1 MENNNNQK
9 YDTQNMDH
17 IPGENE
23 GRKRKLGGGVKGIP
37 IIYNEINDYIE
48 ATVTS
53 KGAHVKF
60 KVDKDDLER
69 VQARQWYSASNGYY
83 IACQTI
89 INGETKMI
97 YLHNF
102 IMNNIVFPGKGA
114 KMSIDHI
121 NRDGLDN
128 RKENLRLVTQTQQ
141 NINKKPKARTA
152 KLPEGIPELPTHI
165 WYIKANG
172 AHGDRFGIDLKTE
185 KIKWKGTSSKK
196 VSIQDKLKQAIEK
209 LQELYIQFPNLKKD
223 LSKFLTEE

>member
-9 YDTQNMDH
+9 YEPHAMTL

-23 GRKRKLGGGVKGIP
+23 GRRRKLGGGVKGIP
-37 IIYNEINDYIE
+37 ITYTEVDDYIE
-48 ATVTS
+48 GTLTS
-53 KGAHVKF
+53 KGSHVKF
-60 KVDKDDLER
+60 KIDKDDLER
-69 VQARQWYSASNGYY
+69 VKARHWYSSSNGHY
-83 IACQTI
+83 IALQTI
-89 INGETKMI
+89 INGETKLI

-141 NINKKPKARTA
+141 NINKTA
-152 KLPEGIPELPTHI
+152 KKRSATLPEGIEELPTHI

-172 AHGDRFGIDLKTE
+172 AHGDRFGIDLKSE

-196 VSIQDKLKQAIEK
+196 LTIQQKLDEAIQKRE
-209 LQELYIQFPNLKKD
+209 EFYVQFPYLRK
-223 LSKFLTEE
+223 

>member
-9 YDTQNMDH
+9 YEIQTMTH

-23 GRKRKLGGGVKGIP
+23 GRKRKIGGGVKGIP
-37 IIYNEINDYIE
+37 IIYNDMETYIE
-48 ATVTS
+48 GLITS
-53 KGAHVKF
+53 KGNHIKF
-60 KVDKDDLER
+60 KIDKDDLER
-69 VQARQWYSASNGYY
+69 VQARQWYNASNGYY

-102 IMNNIVFPGKGA
+102 IMNNIVFPGRGT

-152 KLPEGIPELPTHI
+152 TLPEGITEIPTHI

-172 AHGDRFGIDLKTE
+172 AHGDRFGIDLKSE
-185 KIKWKGTSSKK
+185 KFKWKTTSSKS
-196 VSIQDKLKQAIEK
+196 VSITDKLKQAIEK
-209 LQELYIQFPNLKKD
+209 LQELYIQYPHLKKD
-223 LSKFLTEE
+223 LTKFI